1 VHEELPLTTIKDIAK
16 RVGVSHST
24 VSRALQRNPLISDGT
39 SERIRQ
45 AAAEMGYQPSAA
57 ARSLKTRHS
66 QVLGVILS
74 SLDDPFFSE
83 ILQGIEDTARDAGY
97 SLFIAASHRDPT
109 RSQKIVRAL
118 MEHRAEGIIICST
131 SFSAGE
137 GQKLLDGGFPVV
149 VINNQSAENFR
160 YAIFHDDLDGCRQL
174 TRHLIELGHKKI
186 AFLGD
191 SLSGRTSE
199 ERLLGYQLEMQ
210 AAGISVPEDYVHLVS
225 GGGPEHGISAVNHF
239 MERSDRPTAIV
250 CFNDM
255 QAIGLM
261 KGLQQAGL
269 DVPGD
274 ISITGFDNILFST
287 YTNPPLTTFD
297 QPKRFIGIEATQLLL
312 MLLRP
317 LEEQPANLAGMKV
330 LKGRLLVRKSTARPP
345 VLSNARS
352 SRV

>member
-1 VHEELPLTTIKDIAK
+1 MHTCAKGKDLTTIKDIAK

-24 VSRALQRNPLISDGT
+24 VSRALRSNPLISDET
-39 SERIRQ
+39 SERIRK
-45 AAAEMGYQPSAA
+45 AAADMGYQASAA
-57 ARSLKTRHS
+57 ARSLKTHRS

-83 ILQGIEDTARDAGY
+83 ILQGVEDTAREAGY
-97 SLFIAASHRDPT
+97 SLFIAASHRDPI
-109 RSQKIVRAL
+109 RSQKIVLAL
-118 MEHRAEGIIICST
+118 MEHRAEGVIICST

-160 YAIFHDDLDGCRQL
+160 YAIFHDDFDGCCQL

-199 ERLLGYQLEMQ
+199 ERLMGYRHEMQ
-210 AAGISVPEDYVHLVS
+210 AAGISVPEGYVYHVS
-225 GGGPEHGISAVNHF
+225 GGEPENGLSSVNHF
-239 MERSDRPTAIV
+239 LELNRRPTAIV

-261 KGLQQAGL
+261 KGMQQAGL

-274 ISITGFDNILFST
+274 ISITGFDNILFSA
-287 YTNPPLTTFD
+287 YTNPPVTTFD

-312 MLLRP
+312 KLLRP
-317 LEEQPANLAGMKV
+317 LEDQPANLSEMKV
-330 LKGRLLVRKSTARPP
+330 LKGQLLVRESTAPP
-345 VLSNARS
+345 VVL
-352 SRV
+352 